1 MRNAPPV
8 PTTVPLPAPL
18 EAVLDPTA
26 VSPAGQK
33 AFAVTLALAPPLV
46 PGAKVTAL
54 VPPSKQRIAFVV
66 PESVTVL
73 LKFCVLVPAS
83 VELDRFALAEVR
95 MEAPVVA
102 PSMSSAGVPAAP
114 SATTSSMP
122 AAPSAATSSMPA
134 APSATTSSAGV
145 PAATSAGPSAPSA
158 PPPTVPPLP
167 PPPPTVRAEAAA
179 VAAAAEASRAVAT
192 ALAAVSS
199 SSASSAAL
207 PPAALPPAA
216 LPPAA
221 LPTPAE
227 STVAIAPV
235 PPPMMPAFAI
245 PPRPVKPTPI
255 PLPGAFEAMPQTNGK
270 APVGKVRVLVPLM
283 WDDALMYGG
292 AKLSVFVPRLA
303 KSVLATLPPQRP
315 TGGAVELAL
324 TLDASVGSAP
334 FSIGPISIVSGPKP
348 AASAPIV
355 PMRSVVSS
363 ALAQASAASAAAAA
377 ATEALERVPDRVPD
391 GVPDR
396 VSNGVPDRPVVVAR
410 AVASAPEAP
419 KRRGRPPKAGA
430 KPRPKPTPKPTRAP
444 KPKPCLKPVPNPK
457 PSRKRKATSS
467 STTPR
472 KRQLAPTPAP
482 PPRPPVANRLG
493 RSIKPVAKFGDKGEL
508 DGAARRFASTPV
520 ARRGLAPL
528 EDELGVPAFANE
540 GAQIWAM
547 GLHAGVRKRFKAR
560 VLKVRARFPRL
571 HVRYEANEE
580 GATDALLLPE
590 MKEAYLAADQVTP
603 IE

>member
-1 MRNAPPV
+1 MCAACLELDRNFDHELDRSDHCTRGCARADDKAAHDRLLAKAHAFCSKVASQFPATMRNAPPV
-8 PTTVPLPAPL
+8 PTTVPLPTPL

-66 PESVTVL
+66 PESVTAL

-102 PSMSSAGVPAAP
+102 PSMSSAGVP
-114 SATTSSMP
+114 S
-122 AAPSAATSSMPA
+122 

-145 PAATSAGPSAPSA
+145 PAAPSVGPSAPSAATSAASA

-167 PPPPTVRAEAAA
+167 PPPPTVPTKAAA
-179 VAAAAEASRAVAT
+179 EEEASRAVAT

-199 SSASSAAL
+199 SSVSS
-207 PPAALPPAA
+207 AALPPAA

-235 PPPMMPAFAI
+235 PPPMMPAFAL

-270 APVGKVRVLVPLM
+270 APVGKVRVLVPLL

-315 TGGAVELAL
+315 TGGAV
-324 TLDASVGSAP
+324 DSRSAT
-334 FSIGPISIVSGPKP
+334 G
-348 AASAPIV
+348 
-355 PMRSVVSS
+355 
-363 ALAQASAASAAAAA
+363 
-377 ATEALERVPDRVPD
+377 
-391 GVPDR
+391 
-396 VSNGVPDRPVVVAR
+396 
-410 AVASAPEAP
+410 
-419 KRRGRPPKAGA
+419 
-430 KPRPKPTPKPTRAP
+430 
-444 KPKPCLKPVPNPK
+444 
-457 PSRKRKATSS
+457 
-467 STTPR
+467 
-472 KRQLAPTPAP
+472 
-482 PPRPPVANRLG
+482 
-493 RSIKPVAKFGDKGEL
+493 
-508 DGAARRFASTPV
+508 
-520 ARRGLAPL
+520 
-528 EDELGVPAFANE
+528 
-540 GAQIWAM
+540 
-547 GLHAGVRKRFKAR
+547 
-560 VLKVRARFPRL
+560 
-571 HVRYEANEE
+571 
-580 GATDALLLPE
+580 
-590 MKEAYLAADQVTP
+590 
-603 IE
+603 